1 MALIL
6 AHSAGTAR
14 EEERWRRYII
24 SAASSP
30 GLTKC
35 LDAHGPIAANEV
47 RGPGQLG
54 LLDWGMW
61 YVDLENEVRRPGE

>member
-14 EEERWRRYII
+14 EEERWRRYINYII

-35 LDAHGPIAANEV
+35 LDAHGPIAGNEV
-47 RGPGQLG
+47 CGPGQLG
-54 LLDWGMW
+54 LLFAG
-61 YVDLENEVRRPGE
+61 NELCGREK